1 MQSMRWVRSWVFAAA
16 LVLGGASAAASPP
29 AATVEFAP
37 ALAAKM
43 QGYGEDQRAPLEQA
57 ILAAV
62 ARGGAGCPAMAGLE
76 IAVTVEDA
84 APTHPTPAQLAA
96 DPAMSPTLSKS
107 LGGARLRGE
116 LRDASHH
123 VRAEVRHEY
132 FAPTLGLGS
141 SSLDPWADA
150 RLAIDQF
157 GVKLTAACRAL
168 PRG

>member
-1 MQSMRWVRSWVFAAA
+1 MHSMRWARSWVFAAA
-16 LVLGGASAAASPP
+16 LALGAASSAASPP

-37 ALAAKM
+37 AVAAKM
-43 QGYGEDQRAPLEQA
+43 QGYGEDQRAPLEKA
-57 ILAAV
+57 VLAAV
-62 ARGGAGCPAMAGLE
+62 AYGSAKCPAVAGLE

-96 DPAMSPTLSKS
+96 EPALSPTRSKY

-116 LRDASHH
+116 VRDASHH
-123 VRAEVRHEY
+123 VLAEVQHEY

-157 GVKLTAACRAL
+157 GFKLTAACRAL

>member
-1 MQSMRWVRSWVFAAA
+1 MQSMRWVRSWVFPLA
-16 LVLGGASAAASPP
+16 LALGGASVAASPP

-37 ALAAKM
+37 AVAAKM
-43 QGYGEDQRAPLEQA
+43 QSYGEDQRALLEKA

-62 ARGGAGCPAMAGLE
+62 AQGGASCPAVVNLE

-123 VRAEVRHEY
+123 VLAEVRHEY

-157 GVKLTAACRAL
+157 AVKLTAACRAL
-168 PRG
+168 PPG

>member
-1 MQSMRWVRSWVFAAA
+1 MQSIGWARSWVFAAA
-16 LVLGGASAAASPP
+16 LALGGASAAASPP
-29 AATVEFAP
+29 AATIEFAP
-37 ALAAKM
+37 AVAAKM
-43 QGYGEDQRAPLEQA
+43 RGFGEDQRALLEKA

-62 ARGGAGCPAMAGLE
+62 ARAGAGCPAVAGLE
-76 IAVTVEDA
+76 IAVTVEDV

-107 LGGARLRGE
+107 LGGARLSGKV
-116 LRDASHH
+116 RDGGHH
-123 VRAEVRHEY
+123 ALAEVEHEY

-157 GVKLTAACRAL
+157 AVKLTAACRAL
-168 PRG
+168 PPG